1 MVEMEK
7 KERMKI
13 DAIRQRDK
21 NHPGSINNRHI
32 LILYLFI
39 LFYLLV
45 CLGFETLKRM
55 NYLINYLRI

>member
-7 KERMKI
+7 KERMKK

-39 LFYLLV
+39 LFYFILFVGLF
-45 CLGFETLKRM
+45 GFWNIKTNELFD
-55 NYLINYLRI
+55 